1 VIAATAR
8 RATAGALIAM
18 GRRLERR
25 ATSLRAASTIAVPAV
40 SERPVAASSDA
51 DLPASVT
58 QQLNGRSFG
67 SYAEAV
73 RGVLEL
79 LETLLP
85 ESNVVLGQ
93 LGAGEEA
100 FRVIDAQGETSF
112 RLSPGVAI
120 PLDASFAV
128 LVATEQRAIFSG
140 SAAQPVFGSLDVRDT
155 LVNGSYV
162 GVPLQLSDTTAIGSL
177 CAVARPTRRY
187 TEQDLQ
193 LLTVMAR
200 LLAHE
205 FECDR
210 RQQELR
216 QQAEEYREDATTDP
230 LTGLTNRRGF
240 LNSLKKEWQLSRR
253 GTVVSYLAIADVD
266 GLKATNDR
274 FGHAMGDALLQDV
287 ARALTGAARVSD
299 TVGRLGGD
307 EFGVV
312 LIGCDGAEDAAAFRV
327 RAEERLASL
336 VRDRPLPVT
345 LSFGSHSLADARSP
359 ERAVALADRAMY
371 EDKNRR
377 KSARNPAPAS
387 TAPSG

>member
-1 VIAATAR
+1 
-8 RATAGALIAM
+8 
-18 GRRLERR
+18 
-25 ATSLRAASTIAVPAV
+25 
-40 SERPVAASSDA
+40 
-51 DLPASVT
+51 
-58 QQLNGRSFG
+58 
-67 SYAEAV
+67 
-73 RGVLEL
+73 
-79 LETLLP
+79 
-85 ESNVVLGQ
+85 
-93 LGAGEEA
+93 
-100 FRVIDAQGETSF
+100 
-112 RLSPGVAI
+112 VAI

-205 FECDR
+205 VESDR
-210 RQQELR
+210 KQRELR
-216 QQAEEYREDATTDP
+216 QQAEEYREHATTDP
-230 LTGLTNRRGF
+230 LTGVMNRRGF
-240 LNSLKKEWQLSRR
+240 LESLNKEWQLSRR
-253 GTVVSYLAIADVD
+253 GTVVSYLVVADVD

-274 FGHAMGDALLQDV
+274 FGHASGDALLEDV

-312 LIGCDGAEDAAAFRV
+312 LIGCDGEEDAAAFRV
-327 RAEERLASL
+327 RAAERLTSL
-336 VRDRPLPVT
+336 ARDRPRPVA

-359 ERAVALADRAMY
+359 ARALALADRAMY
-371 EDKNRR
+371 EDKTER
-377 KSARNPAPAS
+377 KSARDPAQAS
-387 TAPSG
+387 TAPST